1 MNSLAK
7 RVIDACE
14 VEIGET
20 TGVNQYDPEDNT
32 IYINETLIARVTKRI
47 MGRVGSSLYHEV
59 GHAVFE
65 RMDIINCE
73 EANELFGD
81 FEEDYEGTWG
91 LIKSSMYSEREGYIS
106 KYAQSHPEEDFAE
119 CFAYLMERNNRIPK
133 TMRDKEILAKL
144 KYVKRIISETI
155 T

>member
-7 RVIDACE
+7 RLIDVCE

-32 IYINETLIARVTKRI
+32 IYINESLVARVTKRV
-47 MGRVGSSLYHEV
+47 MGRVGSSLYHEI

-91 LIKSSMYSEREGYIS
+91 LIKSAMYSEAEGYIS

-119 CFAYLMERNNRIPK
+119 CFSCLVSNNNKIPK
-133 TMRDKEILAKL
+133 SIRDEEVIAKL
-144 KYVKRIISETI
+144 KYVKRIINETI
-155 T
+155 S